1 MTSKWPWVVLA
12 ALGAYH
18 GLNPGMGWL
27 FALTLGLQEKRRSA
41 VLSALVPIALGHAV
55 AIAAAVFLVR
65 LLQPILP
72 FHALKWVV
80 AAILFALGIY
90 RFFRAGH
97 PRAAGMRVNRW
108 ELGVWSFLMASA
120 NGAGLMIVPVLL
132 AHPMVGMSHNMTETM
147 SSDTAPLSM
156 IVILLA
162 VLVHTG
168 AMVIVAGVLAIVFFE
183 GYEKSGLKL
192 LRHTW
197 LNFDLLWALALVVAG
212 FGALWS

>member
-1 MTSKWPWVVLA
+1 
-12 ALGAYH
+12 
-18 GLNPGMGWL
+18 
-27 FALTLGLQEKRRSA
+27 
-41 VLSALVPIALGHAV
+41 
-55 AIAAAVFLVR
+55 
-65 LLQPILP
+65 
-72 FHALKWVV
+72 
-80 AAILFALGIY
+80 
-90 RFFRAGH
+90 
-97 PRAAGMRVNRW
+97 
-108 ELGVWSFLMASA
+108 MASA
-120 NGAGLMIVPVLL
+120 HGAGLMIVPVLL